1 MREKIRVWGAGV
13 ALMVCVSSGGCSSDS
28 PLGGIGGQM
37 LGNAAGNML
46 SGGAQKQA
54 KQQQAAA
61 QQQQQ
66 QQAAVQQQASQQQ
79 APAYR
84 APAMEMTGTLKE
96 SKAADGTAAGWT
108 FTQQQSAVS
117 TPVDV
122 SAVEK
127 DVRKLA
133 GKQVTI
139 TGRYDTLGTG
149 AFVVEKAVA
158 AAE

>member
-1 MREKIRVWGAGV
+1 MRDSIQRCGAVV
-13 ALMVCVSSGGCSSDS
+13 ALMLFACIGGCGDS
-28 PLGGIGGQM
+28 PLGSIGGQV
-37 LGNAAGNML
+37 LGNAAGNMM
-46 SGGAQKQA
+46 SGGAQRQA

-66 QQAAVQQQASQQQ
+66 QQQAAMQQQAAQQQ

-84 APAMEMTGTLKE
+84 APAMAMTGTLKE
-96 SKAADGTAAGWT
+96 NKSADGTAAAWT
-108 FTQQQSAVS
+108 FTEQQSAVS

-133 GKQVTI
+133 GKKVTI

-149 AFVVEKAVA
+149 SFIVEKAAA